1 MSIHNTFE
9 GTQFISQAIEI
20 AKENKMQLQIGTC
33 FAEYADLISTHLPE
47 QPIGQPFDH
56 KQNAFRPDSG
66 FWVAGWSDS
75 GELVHKQAVR
85 IVDIS
90 HLTFSQYMVKRYA
103 DFLPH
108 GFNLDPKK
116 SYYNPGPA
124 ARKITGTICYHGD
137 LWLSSQYRG
146 SGLVNIL
153 ARFALVNALQRWA
166 PDFIVGFMT
175 RSLAFRGL
183 GEREG
188 YMHSEPGCMYLRQL
202 GDDAL
207 MEGFMVWMALEDIRH
222 ILTIPLLDLTCQPL
236 RALQPMGKAAAP
248 IIAVEAQ
255 PEPMR
260 I

>member
-9 GTQFISQAIEI
+9 GAQFISQAVNIVKKSNI
-20 AKENKMQLQIGTC
+20 SLQIGTC
-33 FAEYADLISTHLPE
+33 FSEYEDLISAHLPE
-47 QPIGQPFDH
+47 QPIGQPFDCA
-56 KQNAFRPDSG
+56 QNFLLPDSG
-66 FWVAGWSDS
+66 FWVVGWSDT

-90 HLTFSQYMVKRYA
+90 TLTFSQYMAKRYT

-108 GFNLDPKK
+108 GFDLDRRN

-124 ARKITGTICYHGD
+124 AEKIRGTICYHGD
-137 LWLSSQYRG
+137 LWLSSAYRG
-146 SGLVNIL
+146 SGLVNVL
-153 ARFALVNALQRWA
+153 ARFALANALQRWT

-202 GDDAL
+202 GDDTL
-207 MEGFMVWMALEDIRH
+207 MEGFMVWMAREDLRH
-222 ILTIPLLDLTCQPL
+222 LLTIPLHGLARPPVQDV
-236 RALQPMGKAAAP
+236 RNAAA
-248 IIAVEAQ
+248 
-255 PEPMR
+255 
-260 I
+260 